1 MERERTGGRPRI
13 VIIGGGFGGLSA
25 ARALRG
31 ADVDVTLIDRT
42 NHYLFQPLLYQVAT
56 GVLSPADIAVPIRF
70 LLRRQRNATV
80 LLAEVETI
88 DVTAR
93 TIRAAGLTVPFDY
106 LIVATGSRHSYFNHP
121 EWEPL
126 APGLK
131 TLEDARHIRHQFLRA
146 FELAEKGT
154 DPAEQRALL
163 TFVIVGGGPT
173 GVELAGV
180 LPTIA
185 AKGLRPDFR
194 RIDPASVRVLLLE
207 GGPRLLPTFP
217 PALSARALRDLE
229 TLGVQCRT
237 NALVTRITDE
247 CVYVGEERIAT
258 RTVYWA
264 AGNVASPVLRGL
276 GAPLD
281 RAGRVLVEPD
291 LSLPGAPHIFVV
303 GDAAA
308 VVDPTPPAVA
318 GTWSGRTHAAA
329 PTPSVPTPHYVPG
342 VAPAANQMGTH
353 ASRMILRTIQGEPRI
368 PFHYWNKGALAVIGR
383 NRAVADF
390 GRIQLA
396 GVLGWWTWV
405 GIHIL
410 YLAGFRNRLSVML
423 EWAYAYLTFRPGA
436 RLITGDEH
444 GASKPG

>member
-1 MERERTGGRPRI
+1 VRYARLSEVALTRIDDSGPRPRV

-42 NHYLFQPLLYQVAT
+42 NHYLFQPLLYQVAA
-56 GVLSPADIAVPIRF
+56 GVLSPADIAMPTRF

-80 LLAEVETI
+80 LMA
-88 DVTAR
+88 DVTDINTERR
-93 TIRAAGLTVPFDY
+93 TIHADSLIIPFDF
-106 LIVATGSRHSYFNHP
+106 LIVATGSRHSYFGHP

-131 TLEDARHIRHQFLRA
+131 TLEDARTIRHRFLRA
-146 FELAEKGT
+146 FEEAEKSS
-154 DPAEQRALL
+154 DPVDQDALL

-194 RIDPASVRVLLLE
+194 RVDPGRVRVLLLE

-217 PALSARALRDLE
+217 ESLSARASRDLDG
-229 TLGVQCRT
+229 LGVRCRT
-237 NALVTRITDE
+237 DARVTRITEDA
-247 CVYVGEERIAT
+247 VYVGDERIPT
-258 RTVYWA
+258 RTVFWA
-264 AGNVASPVLRGL
+264 AGNAVSPLVRRL
-276 GAPLD
+276 GATVD
-281 RAGRVLVEPD
+281 RGGRAIVEPD
-291 LSLPGAPHIFVV
+291 LSLPGASHIFVV

-308 VVDPTPPAVA
+308 VVDP
-318 GTWSGRTHAAA
+318 RTN
-329 PTPSVPTPHYVPG
+329 TSVPG

-353 ASRMILRTIQGEPRI
+353 AARMILRSLAGEPRK
-368 PFHYWNKGALAVIGR
+368 PFHYRNKGELAVIGR

-390 GRIQLA
+390 GRVQVTGFI
-396 GVLGWWTWV
+396 GWWLWLTV
-405 GIHIL
+405 HIA
-410 YLAGFRNRLSVML
+410 YLAGFRNRVMVLL
-423 EWAYAYLTFRPGA
+423 EWAYAYFTFRPGA
-436 RLITGDEH
+436 RLITEEEH
-444 GASKPG
+444 ARDQVTGGGS

>member
-1 MERERTGGRPRI
+1 MQRDSQPGERPRI

-31 ADVDVTLIDRT
+31 ADVSVTLIDRT

-80 LLAEVETI
+80 LLSEVDAI
-88 DVTAR
+88 DVAQRTVTAGGV
-93 TIRAAGLTVPFDY
+93 IVPFDY
-106 LIVATGSRHSYFNHP
+106 LILATGSRHSYFNHP

-131 TLEDARHIRHQFLRA
+131 TLEDARVIRHRFLRA
-146 FELAEKGT
+146 FELAEKSL
-154 DPAEQRALL
+154 DPAEQQALM

-185 AKGLRPDFR
+185 SKGLRPDFR
-194 RIDPASVRVLLLE
+194 RIDPADVRVWLLE

-217 PALSARALRDLE
+217 ESLSARALHDLE
-229 TLGVQCRT
+229 TLGVRCRT
-237 NALVTRITDE
+237 NALVTRVTSD
-247 CVYVGEERIAT
+247 CVYVGEERVPT

-264 AGNVASPVLRGL
+264 AGNAASPLVRTL
-276 GAPLD
+276 GVATD
-281 RAGRVLVEPD
+281 RAGRAVVDPD
-291 LSLPGAPHIFVV
+291 LSIPGTPHVFVV

-308 VVDPTPPAVA
+308 VA
-318 GTWSGRTHAAA
+318 G
-329 PTPSVPTPHYVPG
+329 VPG
-342 VAPAANQMGTH
+342 VAAAANQMGTH
-353 ASRMILRTIQGEPRI
+353 AARMVLRTLAGQPREPFR
-368 PFHYWNKGALAVIGR
+368 YWNKGALAVIGR
-383 NRAVADF
+383 NRAVADL
-390 GRIQLA
+390 GRVRVGGL
-396 GVLGWWTWV
+396 LGWWLWV
-405 GIHIL
+405 AIHIA

-423 EWAYAYLTFRPGA
+423 EWGYAYFTFRPGA
-436 RLITGDEH
+436 RLITEEEH
-444 GASKPG
+444 TRSDRITGANS